1 MKKVY
6 YKKTY
11 LWEHLMGDVFYQFT
25 IPAIFGFFTALATSL
40 SVVLPQYLK
49 RKKLKKQTLLNGWG
63 MYDIRNNRIRLS
75 MDVCEAKILEIKIL
89 MRDSYA
95 LILDNLKINGK
106 ERIDEIRNYEMCVNH
121 ALKERIESF
130 LYDIRENHFHLKTR
144 EEFENYSNDKVND
157 HLNSVTEYLNQ
168 SYYSDII
175 PREKLYEESRDI
187 LNKAGEKIRQSYD
200 SAKVFS
206 MQALEKF
213 IKILDYEGVT
223 DSVERNRWIE
233 KL

>member
-1 MKKVY
+1 MSNA
-6 YKKTY
+6 
-11 LWEHLMGDVFYQFT
+11 FFQFT
-25 IPAIFGFFTALATSL
+25 LPTLFGFLTALVTSL

-89 MRDSYA
+89 MRDRYA
-95 LILDNLKINGK
+95 EILDNLKINGK
-106 ERIDEIRNYEMCVNH
+106 ERIDEIRNYELCVNH
-121 ALKERIESF
+121 ALAERIESF
-130 LYDIRENHFHLKTR
+130 LYDIRENHFHLKTK
-144 EEFENYSNDKVND
+144 EEFENYSKDKVND

-168 SYYSDII
+168 SYYSDIV

-187 LNKAGEKIRQSYD
+187 LNKVGEMIRQAYD
-200 SAKVFS
+200 SAKMFS
-206 MQALEKF
+206 VQSLDKF
-213 IKILDYEGVT
+213 VKILDYEGVT